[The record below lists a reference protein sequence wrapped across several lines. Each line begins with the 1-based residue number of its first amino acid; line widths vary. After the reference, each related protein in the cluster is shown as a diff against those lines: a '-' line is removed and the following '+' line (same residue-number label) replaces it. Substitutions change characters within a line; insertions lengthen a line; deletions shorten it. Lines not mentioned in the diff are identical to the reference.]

1 MGRITH
7 MALRRRQLTD
17 NGENVLSDLVGKL
30 RADAEMRRLEKSGD
44 KNAEIERVL
53 AAKRAKKK

>member
-1 MGRITH
+1 